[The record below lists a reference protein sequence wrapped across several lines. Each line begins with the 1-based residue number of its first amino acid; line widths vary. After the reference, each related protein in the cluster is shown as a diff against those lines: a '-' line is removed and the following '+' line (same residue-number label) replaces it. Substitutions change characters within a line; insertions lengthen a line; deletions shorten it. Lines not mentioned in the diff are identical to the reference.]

1 MTTQSAENLPTWDLT
16 HLYSAPDGEDL
27 KADLQKG
34 RAMAESFAAT
44 YQGKLAELD
53 GKTFAQSLKDFE
65 ALEDVLGRIVSYA
78 QLLYAGDNTDGKIA
92 QFYQNMQEEITNL
105 SSLILFY
112 TLEINKLDDDVL
124 EDLLKDEAAGAYR
137 SWIMD
142 VRVHRPYQLSD
153 DMEKLLME
161 KSVSGKRAWNRLFD
175 ETMAGLRFP
184 FQGEEVTNSE
194 ILDKMSSSDGAVRK
208 EAAKSFGKVLGDNI
222 RLFSLITNTLA
233 KDKAT
238 EDQWRGLERPISAR
252 NLSNLVEDEVVDA
265 LITSVKESYGDLSHR
280 YYALKAKWFGVDQM
294 DYWDRNAPLPE
305 DDDRQIP
312 WSEAQETVLK
322 AYGAF
327 DGNMADIAKRFF
339 EESWIDV
346 PPRAGK
352 DSGAFAHPVTPSA
365 HPYVLL
371 NYHGKTRDVMTLA
384 HELGHGVHQVLA
396 AKQGAL
402 MADTPL
408 TLAETAS
415 VFGEMLTFRSMLDN
429 ETDEKRRR
437 IMLAGK
443 VEDMLNTVV
452 RQVAFCDF
460 ERRVHD
466 ERKKGE
472 LTAERLGEIW
482 MEVQSESLGS
492 AFRFDEEYQHY
503 WAYIPHFIH
512 TPFYVYAYAFG
523 DCLVNS
529 LYDVFQN
536 GHEGFQQKYLDM
548 LSAGGTKRHKELLA
562 PFGLDASDPD
572 FWKRGL
578 KVISGFIDELEN
590 VL

>member
-142 VRVHRPYQLSD
+142 VRVHRPFQLSD

-327 DGNMADIAKRFF
+327 NGNMADIAKRFF

>member
-112 TLEINKLDDDVL
+112 TLEINKLGDDVL

-142 VRVHRPYQLSD
+142 VRVHRPFQLSD

-327 DGNMADIAKRFF
+327 NGNMADIAKRFF

>member
-27 KADLQKG
+27 KADLEKG
-34 RAMAESFAAT
+34 RAMAETFAAT

-53 GKTFAQSLKDFE
+53 GKSFAQSLKDFE
-65 ALEDVLGRIVSYA
+65 ALEDVLGRVVSYA

-112 TLEINKLDDDVL
+112 TLEINKLDDAVL
-124 EDLLKDEAAGAYR
+124 ENLLKDEVAGTYR

-184 FQGEEVTNSE
+184 FQGKEVTNSE

-312 WSEAQETVLK
+312 WPEAQETVLK

-415 VFGEMLTFRSMLDN
+415 VFGEMLTFRSMLDQ